1 METESTGPT
10 KESVESV
17 PVETPTI
24 DDSRFELFKTKLQRA
39 FQSAHAQS
47 LTVNRIMTTINDDPE
62 VTSFSQ
68 PEVDAALEKMMDAIQ
83 LLLVPATAP
92 NSLETAKNW
101 RKNKNCMDGGVGAKH
116 VEIRFESMV
125 GRAIDYTVVIIGQ

>member
-83 LLLVPATAP
+83 
-92 NSLETAKNW
+92 
-101 RKNKNCMDGGVGAKH
+101 
-116 VEIRFESMV
+116 
-125 GRAIDYTVVIIGQ
+125 VIFLFK